1 MIEFVDE
8 IDSTQKELCKK
19 VRYKT
24 IKEPFCIVAK
34 SQTAGIGSRQN
45 KWISEYGNLYF
56 SFCLKKEN
64 LPNDLKDISVSIYFS
79 YILKEVLKDLGSK
92 IWVKWPNDFYI
103 EDKKIGGVI
112 TSKIDDFF
120 VCGIGLNLV
129 SCPQNAAILDIN
141 ISTSDIVYAFIERLK
156 KRILWKQIFSKFLI
170 EFKKSKE
177 FTSHDEENE
186 VVSLKDAILCDDGSI
201 LINNKR
207 MYSLR

>member
-8 IDSTQKELCKK
+8 IYSTQKELCKK
-19 VRYKT
+19 VRSKI

-34 SQTAGIGSRQN
+34 TQTDGIGSRQN
-45 KWISEYGNLYF
+45 KWISGYGNLYF
-56 SFCLKKEN
+56 SFCLKREN

-79 YILKEVLKDLGSK
+79 YILKEVLKDFGSK

-103 EDKKIGGVI
+103 ENKKIGGVI
-112 TSKIDDFF
+112 TSKINDFF

-129 SCPQNAAILDIN
+129 SCPQNATILDIN
-141 ISTSDIVYAFIERLK
+141 IGISDIVYAFMERLK

-177 FTSHDEENE
+177 FTSHDENNV